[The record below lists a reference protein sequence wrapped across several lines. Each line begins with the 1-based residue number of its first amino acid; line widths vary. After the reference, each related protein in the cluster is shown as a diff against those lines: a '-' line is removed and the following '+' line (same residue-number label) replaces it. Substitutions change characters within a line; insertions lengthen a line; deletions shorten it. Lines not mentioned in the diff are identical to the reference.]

1 MADKLMKK
9 ITLATAIALTTL
21 TLSATYVN
29 AQTSTETNSS
39 TTQTQQVNTIPI
51 SIDFDLN
58 RAKNLAR
65 QAAERANGGLSR
77 YRAES
82 AMHGASADAP
92 YVDNGDGSWTFTF
105 VGGRPTATPSI
116 ESVVT
121 VFRESWQVNVDYNG
135 PIRTSR

>member
-1 MADKLMKK
+1 MKK
-9 ITLATAIALTTL
+9 IAIATAIALTAL
-21 TLSATYVN
+21 TVGTIQTH
-29 AQTSTETNSS
+29 AQTSTSGSSS
-39 TTQTQQVNTIPI
+39 TRTQQINTIPV
-51 SIDFDLN
+51 SVDADLG

-82 AMHGASADAP
+82 SMHGPAANSP

-105 VGGRPTATPSI
+105 VGGRPTATPSV

-121 VFRESWQVNVDYNG
+121 VFRDNWRVTVDYNG
-135 PIRTSR
+135 PIRSSR